1 MYPTNWQGKSPKKV
15 RKRFYSGDVK
25 MKTNQN
31 SSSPF
36 ASTKNSSQ
44 ENSESGSSMGSAI
57 ISIQEEKGE
66 DEVPEIYMEKEVGY
80 TIILKF
86 QVRGSQSKESIFK
99 QLKTELLHKIKI
111 SKTLI

>member
-25 MKTNQN
+25 MRTNQN

-36 ASTKNSSQ
+36 ASTENSSQ
-44 ENSESGSSMGSAI
+44 KNSESGSSMGSAI
-57 ISIQEEKGE
+57 ISIQEEGGE

-80 TIILKF
+80 SIILKF
-86 QVRGSQSKESIFK
+86 QIRNRKNPSLNS
-99 QLKTELLHKIKI
+99 
-111 SKTLI
+111 